1 MQIQV
6 YQAQVFP
13 TSGEDLSLW
22 QLFLEA
28 DVVVKAV
35 IFLLIFASIWSWAII
50 FDKIRLIRQQNRLAD
65 QFEDQFWSGGTLDRL
80 YTHTTSDPDASAG
93 IMARVFAAAMGEWN
107 RRGEMKPSASVSAAG
122 LQSLSQRIERSMAV
136 ASARELAVL
145 EKGMTFL
152 ASVGSVAP
160 FVGLFGTVWG
170 IMNSFQA
177 IAQSKNTSLAV
188 VAPGIAEALFA
199 TALGLLVAIP
209 AVVAYNRFSAQID
222 GVANRID
229 AFASEFATLLSRQM
243 EEG

>member
-1 MQIQV
+1 MQI
-6 YQAQVFP
+6 YQAQLIP
-13 TSGEDLSLW
+13 TGETDLSLW
-22 QLFLEA
+22 QLFLDA

-35 IFLLIFASIWSWAII
+35 IFLLIFASLWSWAII
-50 FDKIRLIRQQNRLAD
+50 FDKMRTIRQQSRLAD

-80 YTHTTSDPDASAG
+80 YTHITSDPAASPG
-93 IMARVFAAAMGEWN
+93 IMARVFTAAMGEWN
-107 RRGEMKPSASVSAAG
+107 RRGEIRTPRGESAG
-122 LQSLSQRIERSMAV
+122 LHSLGQRIERSMAV
-136 ASARELAVL
+136 VSARELAAL
-145 EKGMTFL
+145 EKGMPFL

-222 GVANRID
+222 GVAARID
-229 AFASEFATLLSRQM
+229 TFASEFSTLLSRQM
-243 EEG
+243 DEN